1 MAYNALKNCVH
12 KQFTRFYCNL
22 RPKQIRETIVQVMN
36 PDPGSVNMRPDVSLL
51 YDTEQEYVCPEYV
64 KGRTMMPPVFVAI
77 RLYFP
82 L

>member
-1 MAYNALKNCVH
+1 
-12 KQFTRFYCNL
+12 
-22 RPKQIRETIVQVMN
+22 MN